1 MNAVRRNIT
10 KLILLGIITVMCC
23 SCGPTLKSMRDTD
36 DYIKNKRIERLKLSA
51 PGRGE
56 GAVFITTPEVTMSS
70 DAPGSILLLGLGLL
84 TASMPMD
91 YVAAAAYAPTTL
103 IGIPEKVKNQPVTGK
118 IMDIKSWVSTT
129 IATLTRKEP
138 GKQEWNLKNEAI
150 KRVGDVP
157 KRHDAC
163 RVNKFE
169 MNPYSVTNVEYKG
182 ADGEIS
188 IEKGTFFPTLE
199 IYAKRNVT
207 PECTMEDLLIYKDYM
222 LKFTAALAHIL
233 KEENA
238 KLDEQILQEHPEL
251 KNLKM
256 EDRDVIYWRNSDT
269 KKRWKELPDGK
280 MVPIE

>member
-1 MNAVRRNIT
+1 MKEARRNII
-10 KLILLGIITVMCC
+10 KIVLLGIIAAMCY
-23 SCGPTLKSMRDTD
+23 SCGASLNNIKDADDHIKSTR
-36 DYIKNKRIERLKLSA
+36 IKALNRGKDLS
-51 PGRGE
+51 
-56 GAVFITTPEVTMSS
+56 VWLVTPEITMGS

-103 IGIPEKVKNQPVTGK
+103 IGIPEKVKNQPVTGNK
-118 IMDIKSWVSTT
+118 MTIKTT
-129 IATLTRKEP
+129 IGAPTATLIRKEP
-138 GKQEWNLKNEAI
+138 GKPEWNLKNEAI

-163 RVNKFE
+163 Q
-169 MNPYSVTNVEYKG
+169 VTEFDLHTTGIGKSEYK
-182 ADGEIS
+182 
-188 IEKGTFFPTLE
+188 EKDVDIIIKNGMIFPILR
-199 IYAKRNVT
+199 IYGKRDVT

-233 KEENA
+233 KEENI
-238 KLDEQILQEHPEL
+238 KLDKQILQEHPEL

-269 KKRWKELPDGK
+269 NKRWKELPDGK

>member
-1 MNAVRRNIT
+1 MKKVRRNIV
-10 KLILLGIITVMCC
+10 KFVLLGIITVMCC
-23 SCGPTLKSMRDTD
+23 SCGPTLKSMKDAD
-36 DYIKNKRIERLKLSA
+36 DYIKNTRVKSLSRDIT
-51 PGRGE
+51 GQ

-118 IMDIKSWVSTT
+118 IMDVKSWVSTT
-129 IATLTRKEP
+129 VATLNRKEP
-138 GKQEWNLKNEAI
+138 GKPEWDLKNEAI

-163 RVNKFE
+163 RINKFE
-169 MNPYSVTNVEYKG
+169 LYTIGGSEYKG
-182 ADGEIS
+182 EDGEIA
-188 IEKGTFFPTLE
+188 IDTGIVFPKLE
-199 IYAKRNVT
+199 IYGKRNIT

-233 KEENA
+233 KEQND

-256 EDRDVIYWRNSDT
+256 EDRDVIYWRDSDT
-269 KKRWKELPDGK
+269 KKEWKEFPDGK